1 LVWLLIVLLLAVL
14 VLAAV
19 FSPWRWPE
27 TAEAGPGDDELR
39 HAATEVLDLGTA
51 RDDKYQEIRDAEL
64 DHETGKMSAAD
75 FRAVDAGLRAEAVE
89 ILKRLDRAQARLEK
103 LQRADAGDGPVDVA
117 WTRARRPESRAGAV
131 EPADPVPR
139 EHE

>member
-1 LVWLLIVLLLAVL
+1 MVWLLIVLLMAVL

-27 TAEAGPGDDELR
+27 IGEAGSGEQEIR
-39 HAATEVLDLGTA
+39 HVAAEVLDLGAA

-75 FRAVDAGLRAEAVE
+75 FHAVDAGLRAEAVE
-89 ILKRLDRAQARLEK
+89 ILKRLDRAQSRLEK
-103 LQRADAGDGPVDVA
+103 LQRADASEGPVDVA
-117 WTRARRPESRAGAV
+117 WTKTDRSPSPAGAV
-131 EPADPVPR
+131 EQPDPLHRDR
-139 EHE
+139 E